1 MSTKAIKQLEKMTKG
16 PLTFAKMLHGIRL
29 SDEVT
34 QVELAEAVGISKG
47 LVCDIEK
54 GRRLPT
60 IEQAIMISEYLG
72 YPVQGFV
79 SILIQDQLR
88 KANLSMKVT
97 LEKAA

>member
-1 MSTKAIKQLEKMTKG
+1 MSTKAIKQLEKLAKG

-34 QVELAEAVGISKG
+34 QVELAEAVGVSKG

-60 IEQAIMISEYLG
+60 IEQAKLIAEFLE
-72 YPVQGFV
+72 YPVQGFI

-97 LEKAA
+97 LEKAS